1 MASGGGGGGGWL
13 KFILKFCGAEW
24 LNPWS
29 IMPAQLFD
37 GGTSQPRRRTSPL
50 PLPLRPLPPP
60 PKVLGNPGKG
70 SCLRRSLQCY
80 PLFVIKVQSVNC
92 DWHRNQTH
100 KDLLLKKNKNII
112 LWMQKSHWK
121 KKVTL
126 MTGFN
131 FKFCIYEEYVINF
144 KLVFSLISIIYTFYQ
159 INC

>member
-13 KFILKFCGAEW
+13 KFMLKFCGAEW

-50 PLPLRPLPPP
+50 PLPLRPLPLP
-60 PKVLGNPGKG
+60 PKFLGNPGKG
-70 SCLRRSLQCY
+70 SCLRHSLQCY

-100 KDLLLKKNKNII
+100 KDLLLQKNKI
-112 LWMQKSHWK
+112 LFNGCRKVIELIQKRFK
-121 KKVTL
+121 L
-126 MTGFN
+126 ITGFN
-131 FKFCIYEEYVINF
+131 LKFCIYEESVINY
-144 KLVFSLISIIYTFYQ
+144 KLVFSLISIIYTFS
-159 INC
+159 

>member
-13 KFILKFCGAEW
+13 KFMLKFCGAEL

-60 PKVLGNPGKG
+60 PKLLGNPGKG

-80 PLFVIKVQSVNC
+80 PLFVIQVQSVKC
-92 DWHRNQTH
+92 VIEHT
-100 KDLLLKKNKNII
+100 NKRF
-112 LWMQKSHWK
+112 K
-121 KKVTL
+121 L

-131 FKFCIYEEYVINF
+131 LKFCIYEESVINY
-144 KLVFSLISIIYTFYQ
+144 KLVFRLISIIYTFPQ
-159 INC
+159 IRIVFLE